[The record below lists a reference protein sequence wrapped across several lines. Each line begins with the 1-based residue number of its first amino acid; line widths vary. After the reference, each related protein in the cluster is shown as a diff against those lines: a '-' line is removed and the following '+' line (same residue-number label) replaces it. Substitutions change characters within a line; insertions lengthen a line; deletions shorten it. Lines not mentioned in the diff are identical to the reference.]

1 MSDELKGS
9 HVLVTGGAGFIGSN
23 LIARL
28 VNSGLRVRATYF
40 RKCPLLRHASVEYVR
55 VDLTHP
61 SQHAKIMEGV
71 DTVYMCAANSSGAQV
86 MATTPLVHLTPNI
99 IMNANCLA
107 AAYEFGVKR
116 FVFISSNT
124 VYPLTDYA
132 VKETDAGFDFY
143 SSYHIVGWMKRFSEI
158 MCDMYASKISK
169 TMSVLTVR
177 PGNLYGPFDK
187 FTKKDSKVIAAL
199 IRRALEKESP
209 FTVWG
214 DGNDIKDFLYIDD
227 FIDALTS
234 LTAMCQVNGP
244 VNIASGIPISIKE
257 MLPIILNA
265 ADHRRV
271 KVAFDESKPTM
282 IPKRLIDIAYLQS
295 LIKWHPKVSI
305 QEGIERTIEWYRNT
319 YALQSP
325 EAMHG

>member
-1 MSDELKGS
+1 MTRKEKI
-9 HVLVTGGAGFIGSN
+9 LVTGGAGFIASN
-23 LIARL
+23 LIPRL
-28 VNSGLRVRATYF
+28 IDSGAQVRATYF
-40 RKCPLLRHASVEYVR
+40 RKTPLISHSAVDYIHA
-55 VDLTHP
+55 DLTDP
-61 SQHAKIMEGV
+61 AQCANIMEGI

-86 MATTPLVHLTPNI
+86 MATTPLVHLTPNV
-99 IMNANCLA
+99 IMNASCLA

-132 VKETDAGFDFY
+132 VKETDASFNFY

-169 TMSVLTVR
+169 PMSVLTVR

-199 IRRALEKESP
+199 IRRALERESP

-227 FIDALTS
+227 FIDALIP

-244 VNIASGIPISIKE
+244 VNVASGAPISIRE
-257 MLPIILNA
+257 ILPIILKA
-265 ADHRRV
+265 ADHLHV
-271 KVAFDESKPTM
+271 NVAFDESKPAM
-282 IPKRLIDIAYLQS
+282 IPKRIIDISYLQS
-295 LIKWHPKVSI
+295 LINWHPKVSI
-305 QEGIERTIEWYRNT
+305 GEGIERTIAWYKNT
-319 YALQSP
+319 YALNSP
-325 EAMHG
+325 EAIHG